1 MNASPLKSWRWV
13 RGMADVVVR
22 AVALWY
28 RTGDDVPM
36 KPLLRVALHND
47 YEVVVRG
54 LQSMLTPYGDRIE
67 VVELDSSM
75 PVVCDVDLTLYD
87 TFGKAQVDGED
98 IDEVLASTHVGKVVI
113 YTWNMHPVLVDQALA
128 KGCSGYLDKGLT
140 GEELVETL
148 MRIGNGDIIVSP
160 TRDVDDHE
168 DLSSDT
174 GRWPGDALGLSA
186 RESEVLALITQGY
199 TNNDIASRSY
209 LSINSV
215 KSYIRSAYRKIGV
228 ERRSQAVRWGMEN
241 DMLPDRTRILT
252 H

>member
-1 MNASPLKSWRWV
+1 
-13 RGMADVVVR
+13 
-22 AVALWY
+22 
-28 RTGDDVPM
+28 M
-36 KPLLRVALHND
+36 KPLRVALHND

-54 LQSMLTPYGDRIE
+54 LRAMLDPFRDRIE

-75 PVVCDVDLTLYD
+75 PVVSDVDLTLYD
-87 TFGKAQVDGED
+87 TFGKAQVDAED
-98 IDEVLASTHVGKVVI
+98 VDEFIRNEGAGKVVI

-140 GEELVETL
+140 GEELVDTL
-148 MRIGNGDIIVSP
+148 VRIAAGDVIVSP
-160 TRDVDDHE
+160 QLEVDDHE
-168 DLSSDT
+168 DPSSDL
-174 GRWPGDALGLSA
+174 GDWPAQSAGLSA

-199 TNNDIASRSY
+199 TNNDIAARSY

-241 DMLPDRTRILT
+241 DMLPDHARILT